1 MPFPSAGCQT
11 CKFRR
16 IKCDE
21 TRPTCQRCLK
31 SRRLCHGMTALAA
44 VHDENSYAS
53 GLRKRPRGPRSS
65 LKEPAAVGLDLSMS
79 DNLVELKTQAILY
92 YMHHYLKAPK
102 STPKVLKAIS
112 EDYLTAWVSKIDS
125 PIIELAVSCMAL
137 AIFARTQKYPPAA
150 LQASL
155 TYHRLLQ
162 LARISMP
169 SLVVHNTDICLL
181 TIFFMSRYEDAVY
194 EPTQADPQGNNA
206 RSFRHHD
213 GALSI
218 LRMWKD
224 RLSFDQPATEIMKY
238 TRRGMIKSALLRKL
252 ALPEWISDGS
262 IFGERGLELEY
273 DRIIVR
279 LVNLRHQIFALLRDE
294 NASSSSAAAQL
305 AREAQNIDKALE
317 HWVLHF
323 PSTWLYQRYTI
334 AELDEFP
341 SCDFFSPTVY
351 SYSSLA
357 HAAVWNQYYS
367 TRMLSLSTRIRIL
380 GARHLRF
387 EEAAERERADC
398 LSCVEDVAED
408 FARSLPYSLERFAK
422 VEQSGSSSPI
432 IIPTSQETIR
442 PYFASLTIWPLSLA
456 SSLEN
461 VSGKRASWFRALL
474 ARLGKMSGYGVLA
487 ASDTSHWKRL

>member
-1 MPFPSAGCQT
+1 M
-11 CKFRR
+11 
-16 IKCDE
+16 
-21 TRPTCQRCLK
+21 

-44 VHDENSYAS
+44 VHDENIYAS
-53 GLRKRPRGPRSS
+53 GQQKRPRGPRSS
-65 LKEPAAVGLDLSMS
+65 LKERAAVGLDLSLS

-102 STPKVLKAIS
+102 STPKVLKALS

-125 PIIELAVSCMAL
+125 PLIELAVSCMAL
-137 AIFARTQKYPPAA
+137 AIFARTQKHPPAA
-150 LQASL
+150 LQASI

-162 LARISMP
+162 LARTSMP
-169 SLVVHNTDICLL
+169 SLLVHNTDICLL
-181 TIFFMSRYEDAVY
+181 AIFFMSRYEDAIY
-194 EPTQADPQGNNA
+194 DPTQPDPHGQNV

-252 ALPEWISDGS
+252 ALPQWISDG
-262 IFGERGLELEY
+262 ITFGERGLELEY

-279 LVNLRHQIFALLRDE
+279 LVNLRRQIFALLEDE
-294 NASSSSAAAQL
+294 NTPSASAAAQL
-305 AREAQNIDKALE
+305 AREAETIDRDLRQWA
-317 HWVLHF
+317 LHF
-323 PSTWLYQRYTI
+323 PSTWSYQRYTI
-334 AELDEFP
+334 AEMDEFP
-341 SCDFFSPTVY
+341 SRDYFSPTIY

-357 HAAVWNQYYS
+357 HAAVWNQYHS
-367 TRMLSLSTRIRIL
+367 TRMLTLSTRIRIL
-380 GARHLRF
+380 GTGHLRVD
-387 EEAAERERADC
+387 EAAERERMDC

-408 FARSLPYSLERFAK
+408 FARSLPYSLERFAM
-422 VEQSGSSSPI
+422 VDQSGSSSRI
-432 IIPTSQETIR
+432 ITPRSTEAIR

-461 VSGKRASWFRALL
+461 VNCKQASWLRALL
-474 ARLGKMSGYGVLA
+474 TRLGEMSGYGVLA
-487 ASDTSHWKRL
+487 ASDNNHWKRL